1 MGRPIKKQFFGNL
14 NTPPVGGE
22 GINTVTVISSGTL
35 YSQGATAVI
44 TNPQLPEGV
53 AASVSAGILNGG
65 VTVVNVNSAGLG
77 YTSTATVTMTTA
89 SGVTKVSSG
98 AISTTTITVANTSG
112 IFIGMTITGN
122 AGLGGAGD
130 APRVVAINGTSTVI
144 ASAANDSTMTGVTLS
159 FRDLGSGFVAITSLT
174 NTRINAI
181 RSTAFIPA
189 GDGGTAARE
198 ADIVKQESSRRYLV
212 ETAEGIGQC
221 RLVAVAN
228 ASLVAGQMNIL
239 ATDTLGSTYY
249 VTKLTARRATLST
262 ATNNGGFEYASGN
275 VAGWTLGAATTGT
288 VSISNS

>member
-14 NTPPVGGE
+14 NTPPIGGE

-44 TNPQLPEGV
+44 TSPQIPDGV
-53 AASVSAGILNGG
+53 APSLTAGINNGG
-65 VTVVNVNSAGLG
+65 VTVVSVGTAGLG
-77 YTSTATVTMTTA
+77 YTSTATVTITTA
-89 SGVTKVSSG
+89 SGVTKVSTG
-98 AISTTTITVANTSG
+98 AASTTTITVANTSG

-130 APRVVAINGTSTVI
+130 TARVVAVQGTSTVI
-144 ASAANDSTMTGVTLS
+144 TNVANDATMTGVTLS
-159 FRDLGSGFVAITSLT
+159 FRDLGSGFAAITSLT
-174 NTRINAI
+174 NTRINSI

-189 GDGGTAARE
+189 NDGGTAARE

-212 ETAEGIGQC
+212 KTAEGTGQC

-239 ATDTLGSTYY
+239 ATDILGSTYY

-262 ATNNGGFEYASGN
+262 ATNNGGFEYASGA
-275 VAGWTLGAATTGT
+275 VSGWSLSTATTGT